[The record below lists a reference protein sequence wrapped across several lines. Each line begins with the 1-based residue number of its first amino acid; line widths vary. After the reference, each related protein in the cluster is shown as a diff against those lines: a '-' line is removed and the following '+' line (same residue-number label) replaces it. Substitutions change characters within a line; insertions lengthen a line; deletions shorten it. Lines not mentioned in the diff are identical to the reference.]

1 MGDQDW
7 TEVVFHKQAPKKK
20 PGQRQEQSV
29 AQARQ
34 QGSAV
39 ETFRKVNAGSN
50 RQKQGPRNTT
60 QLDDI
65 ENQESVGYKGLPR
78 DVCLRIQQGR
88 AAKGW
93 TQKEF
98 AQHINEK
105 ANVVVEYENGSC
117 IPNPQIL
124 NKMEKALGVRV
135 RG

>member
-65 ENQESVGYKGLPR
+65 ENQESVGCVPAPVAR
-78 DVCLRIQQGR
+78 Q
-88 AAKGW
+88 AAHH
-93 TQKEF
+93 TF
-98 AQHINEK
+98 
-105 ANVVVEYENGSC
+105 S
-117 IPNPQIL
+117 
-124 NKMEKALGVRV
+124 R
-135 RG
+135 R